1 MEAMDDEFISANVT
15 PGKLSTNKWVR
26 LHSVRGVRPEV

>member
-1 MEAMDDEFISANVT
+1 MEAMDDEFFSVNVT

-26 LHSVRGVRPEV
+26 SHSVRGV